1 MLVTLVDVA
10 KTFVGSRVRQLRSER
25 GFSQAAL
32 AQMLEISPSYLN
44 QIEHDVRPLTV
55 AVLLRITEV
64 FGVDATFFASQDDTR
79 LVAELREVTM
89 DRDLEVADIDLAEV
103 ADMVSAHPG
112 LARAMVNLHRRYR
125 LTTTQLAAATEDR
138 YSDGS
143 GSGSITMPHEEVR
156 DYFYQR
162 QNYLHELDTAAEEL
176 TVRMRMHRGDLA
188 GELADRLTIV
198 HGVRIVKRI
207 DLGDT
212 VLHRYEPASKTL
224 EISNHLSTG
233 QQVFKMAAE
242 LAYLEFGELIDTM
255 VDEGKFTSD
264 ESRTLARLG
273 LANYFA
279 AATVLPYR
287 QFHDVAEN
295 FRYDI
300 ERLSAFYS
308 VSYETIG
315 HRLSTLQRPSMRG
328 VPFSFV
334 RVDRAG
340 NMSKRQS
347 ATGFHFSSS
356 GGTCPLWNVY
366 ETFANP
372 GKILVQIAQMPDG
385 RNYMWVAR
393 TVERRASRFGQ
404 PGKTFA
410 IGLGCELRHAHRLV
424 YSEGLDLSGDDATPI
439 GAGCRVC
446 ERDNC
451 PAARVSRAGPRSGP
465 QRAPQ
470 HGVALPGQAAVS
482 VPARIPST
490 GSLRELGLINW
501 AFCEA
506 GRPPCPDFASAPVH
520 HAWHTQ
526 AAAMDLATVR
536 RRICCTSA
544 SSRARTPNWSSCVSG
559 ICATASTNC
568 SSTAG
573 WPRCA
578 ASSSELQAKIFEGP
592 DAEGLTDRQRALIT
606 ATDEFVITRSVSPE
620 TWAALSGH
628 LDRSQLIEFCT
639 LAGQYDALAATLAT
653 LKIPL
658 DFPD

>member
-1 MLVTLVDVA
+1 VP

-32 AQMLEISPSYLN
+32 AQMLDISPSYLN

-64 FGVDATFFASQDDTR
+64 FGVDATFFSPQDDTR
-79 LVAELREVTM
+79 LVAELREVTL
-89 DRDLEVADIDLAEV
+89 DRDLGASDVDLTEV
-103 ADMVSAHPG
+103 ADMVASHPK

-125 LTTTQLAAATEDR
+125 LATTQLAAATEDR

-143 GSGSITMPHEEVR
+143 GSGAITMPHEEVR
-156 DYFYQR
+156 DYFYER
-162 QNYLHELDTAAEEL
+162 QNYLHELDTAAEDL
-176 TVRMRMHRGDLA
+176 TARMRMHSGDLA
-188 GELADRLTIV
+188 AELTNRLTSV
-198 HGVRIVKRI
+198 HGVRVVRRI
-207 DLGDT
+207 DMGET
-212 VLHRYEPASKTL
+212 VLHRYDPATKTL
-224 EISNHLSTG
+224 EMSNHISRG

-242 LAYLEFGELIDTM
+242 LAYLEFGDLIDKL
-255 VDEGKFTSD
+255 VDEGRFTSD

-300 ERLSAFYS
+300 ERLSAFYQ

-366 ETFANP
+366 ETFAYP

-385 RNYMWVAR
+385 RHYMWVAR
-393 TVERRASRFGQ
+393 TVERRAHRYGQ

-424 YSEGLDLSGDDATPI
+424 YSEGLDLSGNVSTPI

-451 PAARVSRAGPRSGP
+451 P
-465 QRAPQ
+465 QRAFP
-470 HGVALPGQAAVS
+470 ALGKALDLDEH
-482 VPARIPST
+482 RST
-490 GSLRELGLINW
+490 
-501 AFCEA
+501 
-506 GRPPCPDFASAPVH
+506 
-520 HAWHTQ
+520 
-526 AAAMDLATVR
+526 
-536 RRICCTSA
+536 
-544 SSRARTPNWSSCVSG
+544 
-559 ICATASTNC
+559 
-568 SSTAG
+568 
-573 WPRCA
+573 
-578 ASSSELQAKIFEGP
+578 
-592 DAEGLTDRQRALIT
+592 
-606 ATDEFVITRSVSPE
+606 VSPYLVRPSE
-620 TWAALSGH
+620 V
-628 LDRSQLIEFCT
+628 
-639 LAGQYDALAATLAT
+639 
-653 LKIPL
+653 KPL
-658 DFPD
+658 G

>member
-1 MLVTLVDVA
+1 MLADVA

-89 DRDLEVADIDLAEV
+89 DRDLDIDVDPAEIADIV
-103 ADMVSAHPG
+103 NAHPT

-125 LTTTQLAAATEDR
+125 ITTTQLAAATEDR
-138 YSDGS
+138 FSDGS
-143 GSGSITMPHEEVR
+143 GSGAITMPHEEVR

-162 QNYLHELDTAAEEL
+162 QNYLHELDTAAEDL
-176 TVRMRMHRGDLA
+176 TTNLRMHRGDLA
-188 GELADRLTIV
+188 RDLSDRLKAV
-198 HGVRIVKRI
+198 HGVHIVKRM

-212 VLHRYEPASKTL
+212 VLHRYDPSSKRL
-224 EISNHLSTG
+224 EIGNHLSSG

-242 LAYLEFGELIDTM
+242 LAYLEFGDLIDKL
-255 VDEGKFTSD
+255 VAEGKFTSE
-264 ESRTLARLG
+264 ESTTLARLG

-279 AATVLPYR
+279 AATVLPYA
-287 QFHDVAEN
+287 QFHEVAEK
-295 FRYDI
+295 FRYDV

-308 VSYETIG
+308 VSYETIA

-334 RVDRAG
+334 RVDKAG

-372 GKILVQIAQMPDG
+372 GKILVQIAEMPDG
-385 RNYMWVAR
+385 RSYMWVAR
-393 TVERRASRFGQ
+393 TVERRASRYGQ

-424 YSEGLDLSGDDATPI
+424 YSEGLDLSGNIATPI

-451 PAARVSRAGPRSGP
+451 P
-465 QRAPQ
+465 QRAFP
-470 HGVALPGQAAVS
+470 ALG
-482 VPARIPST
+482 
-490 GSLRELGLINW
+490 
-501 AFCEA
+501 
-506 GRPPCPDFASAPVH
+506 
-520 HAWHTQ
+520 
-526 AAAMDLATVR
+526 
-536 RRICCTSA
+536 
-544 SSRARTPNWSSCVSG
+544 
-559 ICATASTNC
+559 
-568 SSTAG
+568 
-573 WPRCA
+573 
-578 ASSSELQAKIFEGP
+578 
-592 DAEGLTDRQRALIT
+592 RALDI
-606 ATDEFVITRSVSPE
+606 DEHRSTVSPY
-620 TWAALSGH
+620 LVK
-628 LDRSQLIEFCT
+628 Q
-639 LAGQYDALAATLAT
+639 
-653 LKIPL
+653 P
-658 DFPD
+658 

>member
-1 MLVTLVDVA
+1 MA

-64 FGVDATFFASQDDTR
+64 FGVDATFFSTHDDTR
-79 LVAELREVTM
+79 LVAELREVIH
-89 DRDLEVADIDLAEV
+89 DRDLDAEV
-103 ADMVSAHPG
+103 DPTEVVEMVAAHPAI
-112 LARAMVNLHRRYR
+112 ARAMVNLHRRYQI
-125 LTTTQLAAATEDR
+125 TTAQLAEATEDR
-138 YSDGS
+138 FNLNTGGS
-143 GSGSITMPHEEVR
+143 GTGAITMPHEEVR

-162 QNYLHELDTAAEEL
+162 QNYLHELDTAAEDL

-188 GELADRLTIV
+188 GELSRRLTEV

-207 DLGDT
+207 DLGET
-212 VLHRYEPASKTL
+212 VLHHYHPASRTL
-224 EISNHLSTG
+224 EISTQLSRG

-242 LAYLEFGELIDTM
+242 LAYLEVGDLIDSM
-255 VDEGKFTSD
+255 VTDGRFTSE
-264 ESRTLARLG
+264 ESARLARLG

-287 QFHDVAEN
+287 QFHDVSEN
-295 FRYDI
+295 FGYDI
-300 ERLSAFYS
+300 ERLSAFYQ
-308 VSYETIG
+308 VSYETVC

-334 RVDRAG
+334 RVDKAG

-366 ETFANP
+366 ETFSNP

-393 TVERRASRFGQ
+393 TVERRAHRYGQ

-410 IGLGCELRHAHRLV
+410 IGLGCEVRHANRLV
-424 YSEGLDLSGDDATPI
+424 YSRGLDLSCDSATPI

-451 PAARVSRAGPRSGP
+451 P
-465 QRAPQ
+465 QRAFP
-470 HGVALPGQAAVS
+470 ALG
-482 VPARIPST
+482 
-490 GSLRELGLINW
+490 
-501 AFCEA
+501 
-506 GRPPCPDFASAPVH
+506 
-520 HAWHTQ
+520 
-526 AAAMDLATVR
+526 
-536 RRICCTSA
+536 
-544 SSRARTPNWSSCVSG
+544 
-559 ICATASTNC
+559 
-568 SSTAG
+568 
-573 WPRCA
+573 
-578 ASSSELQAKIFEGP
+578 
-592 DAEGLTDRQRALIT
+592 RALDL
-606 ATDEFVITRSVSPE
+606 DEHRSTVSPYLVKE
-620 TWAALSGH
+620 N
-628 LDRSQLIEFCT
+628 
-639 LAGQYDALAATLAT
+639 
-653 LKIPL
+653 P
-658 DFPD
+658 

>member
-1 MLVTLVDVA
+1 MLSDVA

-55 AVLLRITEV
+55 AVLLRISEM
-64 FGVDATFFASQDDTR
+64 FGVDATFFSSQDDTR
-79 LVAELREVTM
+79 LLAELREVTM
-89 DRDLEVADIDLAEV
+89 DRDLDIDVDPAEI
-103 ADMVSAHPG
+103 ADVVNAHPA
-112 LARAMVNLHRRYR
+112 LARAMVNLHRRYQI
-125 LTTTQLAAATEDR
+125 TTTQLAAATEDR
-138 YSDGS
+138 FSDGS
-143 GSGSITMPHEEVR
+143 GSGAITMPHEEVR

-162 QNYLHELDTAAEEL
+162 QNYLHELDTAAEDL
-176 TVRMRMHRGDLA
+176 TIDLRMHRGDLA
-188 GELADRLTIV
+188 RDLSDRLKAV
-198 HGVRIVKRI
+198 HGVHIVART

-212 VLHRYEPASKTL
+212 VLHRYDPATRRL
-224 EISNHLSTG
+224 EIGSHLSSG

-242 LAYLEFGELIDTM
+242 LAYLEFGGLIDKL
-255 VDEGKFTSD
+255 VADGKFTSE
-264 ESRTLARLG
+264 ESTTLARLG

-279 AATVLPYR
+279 AATVLPYG
-287 QFHDVAEN
+287 QFHEVAEK
-295 FRYDI
+295 FRYDV

-308 VSYETIG
+308 ASYETVA

-393 TVERRASRFGQ
+393 TVERRASRYGQ

-424 YSEGLDLSGDDATPI
+424 YSEGLDLSSDSNMSVTPI

-451 PAARVSRAGPRSGP
+451 P
-465 QRAPQ
+465 QRAFP
-470 HGVALPGQAAVS
+470 ALG
-482 VPARIPST
+482 
-490 GSLRELGLINW
+490 
-501 AFCEA
+501 
-506 GRPPCPDFASAPVH
+506 
-520 HAWHTQ
+520 
-526 AAAMDLATVR
+526 
-536 RRICCTSA
+536 
-544 SSRARTPNWSSCVSG
+544 
-559 ICATASTNC
+559 
-568 SSTAG
+568 
-573 WPRCA
+573 
-578 ASSSELQAKIFEGP
+578 
-592 DAEGLTDRQRALIT
+592 RALDI
-606 ATDEFVITRSVSPE
+606 DEHRSTVSPY
-620 TWAALSGH
+620 LVRHS
-628 LDRSQLIEFCT
+628 
-639 LAGQYDALAATLAT
+639 
-653 LKIPL
+653 
-658 DFPD
+658 

>member
-1 MLVTLVDVA
+1 VS
-10 KTFVGSRVRQLRSER
+10 KTFVGSRVRQLRNER

-64 FGVDATFFASQDDTR
+64 FGVDATFFAPQDDTR

-89 DRDLEVADIDLAEV
+89 DRDLDINVDPTEVAE
-103 ADMVSAHPG
+103 MVSAHPT
-112 LARAMVNLHRRYR
+112 LARAVVNLHRRYR
-125 LTTTQLAAATEDR
+125 ITTAQLAAATEER
-138 YSDGS
+138 FFDGSS

-156 DYFYQR
+156 DYFYER
-162 QNYLHELDTAAEEL
+162 QNYLHELDTAAEDL
-176 TVRMRMHRGDLA
+176 TIQMRMHHGDLA
-188 GELADRLTIV
+188 RELPRRLAEV
-198 HGVRIVKRI
+198 HGVRIIKRI
-207 DLGDT
+207 DLGDS
-212 VLHRYEPASKTL
+212 VLHRYDPKTKTL
-224 EISNHLSTG
+224 EISNHLSAG

-242 LAYLEFGELIDTM
+242 LAYLEFGELIDKM
-255 VDEGKFTSD
+255 VEDGKFTSA

-279 AATVLPYR
+279 AAAVLPYR

-295 FRYDI
+295 FRYDV

-308 VSYETIG
+308 VSYETVA

-385 RNYMWVAR
+385 RSYLWVAR
-393 TVERRASRFGQ
+393 TVERRAARYGQ

-410 IGLGCELRHAHRLV
+410 IGLGCELRQAHRLV
-424 YSEGLDLSGDDATPI
+424 YSEGLDLSGDPEIAATPI

-451 PAARVSRAGPRSGP
+451 P
-465 QRAPQ
+465 QRAFP
-470 HGVALPGQAAVS
+470 ALG
-482 VPARIPST
+482 
-490 GSLRELGLINW
+490 
-501 AFCEA
+501 
-506 GRPPCPDFASAPVH
+506 
-520 HAWHTQ
+520 
-526 AAAMDLATVR
+526 
-536 RRICCTSA
+536 
-544 SSRARTPNWSSCVSG
+544 
-559 ICATASTNC
+559 
-568 SSTAG
+568 
-573 WPRCA
+573 
-578 ASSSELQAKIFEGP
+578 
-592 DAEGLTDRQRALIT
+592 RAL
-606 ATDEFVITRSVSPE
+606 DLNEHRSTVSPYLVQH
-620 TWAALSGH
+620 A
-628 LDRSQLIEFCT
+628 
-639 LAGQYDALAATLAT
+639 
-653 LKIPL
+653 
-658 DFPD
+658 

>member
-1 MLVTLVDVA
+1 MA
-10 KTFVGSRVRQLRSER
+10 RTFVGSRVRQLRSER

-32 AQMLEISPSYLN
+32 AQMLGISPSYLN

-64 FGVDATFFASQDDTR
+64 FGVDATFFSPQDDTR

-89 DRDLEVADIDLAEV
+89 DRDLDVGVDVAELADIV
-103 ADMVSAHPG
+103 GAHPS

-125 LTTTQLAAATEDR
+125 ITTAQLAAATEDR
-138 YSDGS
+138 FSDGS
-143 GSGSITMPHEEVR
+143 SGSGAITMPHEEVR

-162 QNYLHELDTAAEEL
+162 QNYLHELDTAAEDFTIEL
-176 TVRMRMHRGDLA
+176 RMHRGDLA
-188 GELADRLTIV
+188 RDLADRLTAV
-198 HGVRIVKRI
+198 HGVHITRRI

-212 VLHRYEPASKTL
+212 VLHRYDPHTKTL
-224 EISNHLSTG
+224 EISNHLSMG
-233 QQVFKMAAE
+233 QQAFKMAAE
-242 LAYLEFGELIDTM
+242 LAYLEFGGLIDQM

-287 QFHDVAEN
+287 QFHNVAES

-300 ERLSAFYS
+300 ERLSSFYS
-308 VSYETIG
+308 VSFETVC

-334 RVDRAG
+334 RVDKAG

-347 ATGFHFSSS
+347 ATGFHFSAS

-372 GKILVQIAQMPDG
+372 GKILVQVAQMPDG
-385 RNYMWVAR
+385 RTYMWVAR
-393 TVERRASRFGQ
+393 TVERRASRYGQ

-424 YSEGLDLSGDDATPI
+424 YSEGLDLSGEVATPI

-451 PAARVSRAGPRSGP
+451 P
-465 QRAPQ
+465 QRAFP
-470 HGVALPGQAAVS
+470 ALG
-482 VPARIPST
+482 
-490 GSLRELGLINW
+490 
-501 AFCEA
+501 
-506 GRPPCPDFASAPVH
+506 
-520 HAWHTQ
+520 
-526 AAAMDLATVR
+526 
-536 RRICCTSA
+536 
-544 SSRARTPNWSSCVSG
+544 
-559 ICATASTNC
+559 
-568 SSTAG
+568 
-573 WPRCA
+573 
-578 ASSSELQAKIFEGP
+578 
-592 DAEGLTDRQRALIT
+592 RALDL
-606 ATDEFVITRSVSPE
+606 DEHRSTVSPY
-620 TWAALSGH
+620 LVKPS
-628 LDRSQLIEFCT
+628 
-639 LAGQYDALAATLAT
+639 
-653 LKIPL
+653 
-658 DFPD
+658 

>member
-1 MLVTLVDVA
+1 MP

-64 FGVDATFFASQDDTR
+64 FGVDATFFSTHDDTR
-79 LVAELREVTM
+79 LVAELREVIH
-89 DRDLEVADIDLAEV
+89 DRDLDAEV
-103 ADMVSAHPG
+103 DPTEVVEMVAAHPAI
-112 LARAMVNLHRRYR
+112 ARAMVNLHRRYQI
-125 LTTTQLAAATEDR
+125 TNAQLAEATEDR
-138 YSDGS
+138 FNLNTGGS
-143 GSGSITMPHEEVR
+143 GTGAITMPHEEVR

-162 QNYLHELDTAAEEL
+162 QNYLHELDTAAEDL

-188 GELADRLTIV
+188 GELSRRLTEV

-207 DLGDT
+207 DLGET
-212 VLHRYEPASKTL
+212 VLHHYHPASRTL
-224 EISNHLSTG
+224 EISTQLSRG

-242 LAYLEFGELIDTM
+242 LAYLEVGDLIDSM
-255 VDEGKFTSD
+255 VTDGRFTSD
-264 ESRTLARLG
+264 ESARLARLG

-287 QFHDVAEN
+287 QFHDVSEN
-295 FRYDI
+295 FGYDI
-300 ERLSAFYS
+300 ERLSAFYQ
-308 VSYETIG
+308 VSYETVC

-334 RVDRAG
+334 RVDKAG

-366 ETFANP
+366 ETFSNP

-393 TVERRASRFGQ
+393 TVERRAHRYGQ

-410 IGLGCELRHAHRLV
+410 IGLGCEVRHANRLV
-424 YSEGLDLSGDDATPI
+424 YSRGLDLSCDSATPI

-451 PAARVSRAGPRSGP
+451 P
-465 QRAPQ
+465 QRAFP
-470 HGVALPGQAAVS
+470 ALG
-482 VPARIPST
+482 
-490 GSLRELGLINW
+490 
-501 AFCEA
+501 
-506 GRPPCPDFASAPVH
+506 
-520 HAWHTQ
+520 
-526 AAAMDLATVR
+526 
-536 RRICCTSA
+536 
-544 SSRARTPNWSSCVSG
+544 
-559 ICATASTNC
+559 
-568 SSTAG
+568 
-573 WPRCA
+573 
-578 ASSSELQAKIFEGP
+578 
-592 DAEGLTDRQRALIT
+592 RALDL
-606 ATDEFVITRSVSPE
+606 DEHRSTVSPYLVKE
-620 TWAALSGH
+620 N
-628 LDRSQLIEFCT
+628 
-639 LAGQYDALAATLAT
+639 
-653 LKIPL
+653 P
-658 DFPD
+658 

>member
-1 MLVTLVDVA
+1 VS
-10 KTFVGSRVRQLRSER
+10 KTFVGSRVRQLRNER

-64 FGVDATFFASQDDTR
+64 FGVDATFFSSQDDTR

-89 DRDLEVADIDLAEV
+89 DRDLDIDVDPTEVAE
-103 ADMVSAHPG
+103 MVSAHPAV
-112 LARAMVNLHRRYR
+112 ARAVVNLHRRYR
-125 LTTTQLAAATEDR
+125 ITTAQLAAATEER

-162 QNYLHELDTAAEEL
+162 QNYLHELDTAAEDL
-176 TVRMRMHRGDLA
+176 TIKMRLHHGDLA
-188 GELADRLTIV
+188 RELTRRLTEV
-198 HGVRIVKRI
+198 HGVHINRRI

-212 VLHRYEPASKTL
+212 VLHRFDPKTKTL
-224 EISNHLSTG
+224 EFSNHLSLG

-242 LAYLEFGELIDTM
+242 LAYLEFGDLIDTL
-255 VDEGKFTSD
+255 VEEGKFTSD
-264 ESRTLARLG
+264 ESHTLARLG

-295 FRYDI
+295 FRYDV
-300 ERLSAFYS
+300 ERLSSFYS
-308 VSYETIG
+308 ISYETIA

-393 TVERRASRFGQ
+393 TVERRAARYGQ

-424 YSEGLDLSGDDATPI
+424 YSEGLDVSGEPGTVATPI

-451 PAARVSRAGPRSGP
+451 P
-465 QRAPQ
+465 QRAFP
-470 HGVALPGQAAVS
+470 ALG
-482 VPARIPST
+482 
-490 GSLRELGLINW
+490 
-501 AFCEA
+501 
-506 GRPPCPDFASAPVH
+506 
-520 HAWHTQ
+520 
-526 AAAMDLATVR
+526 
-536 RRICCTSA
+536 
-544 SSRARTPNWSSCVSG
+544 
-559 ICATASTNC
+559 
-568 SSTAG
+568 
-573 WPRCA
+573 
-578 ASSSELQAKIFEGP
+578 
-592 DAEGLTDRQRALIT
+592 RALDL
-606 ATDEFVITRSVSPE
+606 DEHRSTVSPYLV
-620 TWAALSGH
+620 T
-628 LDRSQLIEFCT
+628 Q
-639 LAGQYDALAATLAT
+639 
-653 LKIPL
+653 P
-658 DFPD
+658 

>member
-1 MLVTLVDVA
+1 
-10 KTFVGSRVRQLRSER
+10 
-25 GFSQAAL
+25 
-32 AQMLEISPSYLN
+32 
-44 QIEHDVRPLTV
+44 
-55 AVLLRITEV
+55 
-64 FGVDATFFASQDDTR
+64 
-79 LVAELREVTM
+79 M
-89 DRDLEVADIDLAEV
+89 DRDLDIDVDPAEVADI
-103 ADMVSAHPG
+103 VSAHPA

-138 YSDGS
+138 FSDGS

-162 QNYLHELDTAAEEL
+162 QNYLHELDTAAEDL
-176 TVRMRMHRGDLA
+176 TVRMRMHRADLA
-188 GELADRLTIV
+188 GELADRLTSV
-198 HGVRIVKRI
+198 HGVHIVKRI

-212 VLHRYEPASKTL
+212 VLHRYDPATKTL
-224 EISNHLSTG
+224 EISSHLSSG
-233 QQVFKMAAE
+233 QQVFKLAAE
-242 LAYLEFGELIDTM
+242 LAYLEFGDLIDTL

-295 FRYDI
+295 FRYDV

-308 VSYETIG
+308 VSYETIA

-356 GGTCPLWNVY
+356 PAAPARCGTSTRRSPTRARSWCRSP
-366 ETFANP
+366 
-372 GKILVQIAQMPDG
+372 QMPDG

-393 TVERRASRFGQ
+393 TVERRASRYGQ

-424 YSEGLDLSGDDATPI
+424 YSEGLDLSGDNATPI

-451 PAARVSRAGPRSGP
+451 P
-465 QRAPQ
+465 QRAFP
-470 HGVALPGQAAVS
+470 ALG
-482 VPARIPST
+482 
-490 GSLRELGLINW
+490 
-501 AFCEA
+501 
-506 GRPPCPDFASAPVH
+506 
-520 HAWHTQ
+520 
-526 AAAMDLATVR
+526 
-536 RRICCTSA
+536 
-544 SSRARTPNWSSCVSG
+544 
-559 ICATASTNC
+559 
-568 SSTAG
+568 
-573 WPRCA
+573 
-578 ASSSELQAKIFEGP
+578 
-592 DAEGLTDRQRALIT
+592 RALDL
-606 ATDEFVITRSVSPE
+606 DEHRSTVSPY
-620 TWAALSGH
+620 LVK
-628 LDRSQLIEFCT
+628 Q
-639 LAGQYDALAATLAT
+639 
-653 LKIPL
+653 P
-658 DFPD
+658 

>member
-1 MLVTLVDVA
+1 VS
-10 KTFVGSRVRQLRSER
+10 KTFVGSRVRQLRNER

-64 FGVDATFFASQDDTR
+64 FGVDATFFSSQDDTR

-89 DRDLEVADIDLAEV
+89 DRDLDIDVDPTEVAE
-103 ADMVSAHPG
+103 MVSAHPG
-112 LARAMVNLHRRYR
+112 LARAVVNLHRRYR
-125 LTTTQLAAATEDR
+125 ITTAQLAAATEER

-162 QNYLHELDTAAEEL
+162 QNYLHELDTAAEDL
-176 TVRMRMHRGDLA
+176 TIKMRLHHGDLA
-188 GELADRLTIV
+188 RELTRRLTEV
-198 HGVRIVKRI
+198 HGVHINRRI

-212 VLHRYEPASKTL
+212 VLHRYDPKTKTL
-224 EISNHLSTG
+224 EFSNHLSLG

-242 LAYLEFGELIDTM
+242 LAYLEFGDLIDTL
-255 VDEGKFTSD
+255 VEEGKFTSD
-264 ESRTLARLG
+264 ESHTLARLG

-279 AATVLPYR
+279 AAAVLPYR

-295 FRYDI
+295 FRYDV
-300 ERLSAFYS
+300 ERLSSFYS
-308 VSYETIG
+308 ISYETIA

-393 TVERRASRFGQ
+393 TVERRAARYGQ

-424 YSEGLDLSGDDATPI
+424 YSEGLDVSGEPGTVATPI

-451 PAARVSRAGPRSGP
+451 P
-465 QRAPQ
+465 QRAFP
-470 HGVALPGQAAVS
+470 ALG
-482 VPARIPST
+482 
-490 GSLRELGLINW
+490 
-501 AFCEA
+501 
-506 GRPPCPDFASAPVH
+506 
-520 HAWHTQ
+520 
-526 AAAMDLATVR
+526 
-536 RRICCTSA
+536 
-544 SSRARTPNWSSCVSG
+544 
-559 ICATASTNC
+559 
-568 SSTAG
+568 
-573 WPRCA
+573 
-578 ASSSELQAKIFEGP
+578 
-592 DAEGLTDRQRALIT
+592 RALDL
-606 ATDEFVITRSVSPE
+606 DEHRSTVSPYLV
-620 TWAALSGH
+620 T
-628 LDRSQLIEFCT
+628 Q
-639 LAGQYDALAATLAT
+639 
-653 LKIPL
+653 P
-658 DFPD
+658 

>member
-1 MLVTLVDVA
+1 VSKA
-10 KTFVGSRVRQLRSER
+10 FVGPRVRQLRSER

-32 AQMLEISPSYLN
+32 SQMLEISPSYLN

-55 AVLLRITEV
+55 AVLLRIAEV

-89 DRDLEVADIDLAEV
+89 DRDLDADVDPTEVAEI
-103 ADMVSAHPG
+103 VSAHPK

-125 LTTTQLAAATEDR
+125 ITTAQLAAATEER
-138 YSDGS
+138 FSDGS

-162 QNYLHELDTAAEEL
+162 QNYLHELDTAAEDM
-176 TVRMRMHRGDLA
+176 TVRMRIHHGDLV
-188 GELADRLTIV
+188 GELSRRLSET
-198 HGVRIVKRI
+198 HGVRINRHI
-207 DLGDT
+207 NLGDA
-212 VLHRYEPASKTL
+212 VLHRYDPATKTL
-224 EISNHLSTG
+224 EISNRLSAG
-233 QQVFKMAAE
+233 QQAFKMAAE
-242 LAYLEFGELIDTM
+242 LAYLEFGDLIDSM
-255 VDEGKFTSD
+255 AADGKFTSD
-264 ESRTLARLG
+264 ESLTLARLG

-279 AATVLPYR
+279 AAAVLPYR
-287 QFHDVAEN
+287 QFRDAAEN

-328 VPFSFV
+328 VPFSFI

-393 TVERRASRFGQ
+393 TVERRASRYGQ

-424 YSEGLDLSGDDATPI
+424 YSEGLDLSGNNTTPI

-451 PAARVSRAGPRSGP
+451 P
-465 QRAPQ
+465 QRAFP
-470 HGVALPGQAAVS
+470 ALG
-482 VPARIPST
+482 
-490 GSLRELGLINW
+490 
-501 AFCEA
+501 
-506 GRPPCPDFASAPVH
+506 
-520 HAWHTQ
+520 
-526 AAAMDLATVR
+526 
-536 RRICCTSA
+536 
-544 SSRARTPNWSSCVSG
+544 
-559 ICATASTNC
+559 
-568 SSTAG
+568 
-573 WPRCA
+573 
-578 ASSSELQAKIFEGP
+578 
-592 DAEGLTDRQRALIT
+592 RALDL
-606 ATDEFVITRSVSPE
+606 DEHRSTVSPY
-620 TWAALSGH
+620 
-628 LDRSQLIEFCT
+628 RVKQ
-639 LAGQYDALAATLAT
+639 
-653 LKIPL
+653 P
-658 DFPD
+658 

>member
-1 MLVTLVDVA
+1 MSWMCLAPASSRNRPARSMSPTRSGHSRSNTSGWPSGTGIIILSRLTASLPFSSSAPQVLPRGPEANHAKRHRWNTNRDTSCRYANSANRVLAATRTLSQVS
-10 KTFVGSRVRQLRSER
+10 KTFVGSRVRHLRSER

-64 FGVDATFFASQDDTR
+64 FGVDATFFAPHDDTR

-89 DRDLEVADIDLAEV
+89 DRDLGIHVDPPEVAE
-103 ADMVSAHPG
+103 MVSAHPA
-112 LARAMVNLHRRYR
+112 LARAVVNLHRRYR
-125 LTTTQLAAATEDR
+125 ITTAQLAAATEER

-162 QNYLHELDTAAEEL
+162 QNYLHELDTAAEDL
-176 TVRMRMHRGDLA
+176 TIQMRLHHGDLA
-188 GELADRLTIV
+188 RELTRRLTEV
-198 HGVRIVKRI
+198 HGVHITRRI
-207 DLGDT
+207 DLGDS
-212 VLHRYEPASKTL
+212 VLHRYDPKTKTL
-224 EISNHLSTG
+224 EIGNHLAKG

-242 LAYLEFGELIDTM
+242 LAYLEFGDLIDSL
-255 VDEGKFTSD
+255 VADGKFTSE
-264 ESRTLARLG
+264 ESHTLARLG

-279 AATVLPYR
+279 AAAVLPYR

-295 FRYDI
+295 FRYDV
-300 ERLSAFYS
+300 ERLSSFYS
-308 VSYETIG
+308 VSYETIA
-315 HRLSTLQRPSMRG
+315 HRLSTLQRPTMRG

-347 ATGFHFSSS
+347 ATGFHFSAS

-393 TVERRASRFGQ
+393 TVERRAARYGQ

-410 IGLGCELRHAHRLV
+410 IGLGCELRHAPRLA
-424 YSEGLDLSGDDATPI
+424 YSEGLDLSGDVATPI

-451 PAARVSRAGPRSGP
+451 P
-465 QRAPQ
+465 QRAFP
-470 HGVALPGQAAVS
+470 ALG
-482 VPARIPST
+482 
-490 GSLRELGLINW
+490 
-501 AFCEA
+501 
-506 GRPPCPDFASAPVH
+506 
-520 HAWHTQ
+520 
-526 AAAMDLATVR
+526 
-536 RRICCTSA
+536 
-544 SSRARTPNWSSCVSG
+544 
-559 ICATASTNC
+559 
-568 SSTAG
+568 
-573 WPRCA
+573 
-578 ASSSELQAKIFEGP
+578 
-592 DAEGLTDRQRALIT
+592 RALDI
-606 ATDEFVITRSVSPE
+606 DEHRSTVSPY
-620 TWAALSGH
+620 LVKQS
-628 LDRSQLIEFCT
+628 
-639 LAGQYDALAATLAT
+639 
-653 LKIPL
+653 
-658 DFPD
+658 

>member
-1 MLVTLVDVA
+1 MA
-10 KTFVGSRVRQLRSER
+10 KTFVGARVRQLRSER

-32 AQMLEISPSYLN
+32 AQLLDISPSYLN

-89 DRDLEVADIDLAEV
+89 DRDLDIDVDPTEVAE
-103 ADMVSAHPG
+103 MVSAHPA
-112 LARAMVNLHRRYR
+112 LARAVVNLHRRYR
-125 LTTTQLAAATEDR
+125 ITTAQLAAATEER
-138 YSDGS
+138 FSDGS

-162 QNYLHELDTAAEEL
+162 QNYLRELDTAAEDL
-176 TVRMRMHRGDLA
+176 TIQMRLHHGDLA
-188 GELADRLTIV
+188 RELIRRLTEM
-198 HGVRIVKRI
+198 HGVRITRRI

-212 VLHRYEPASKTL
+212 VLHRYDRKTNTL
-224 EISNHLSTG
+224 EISNHLSLG

-242 LAYLEFGELIDTM
+242 LAYLEFGDLIDSM
-255 VDEGKFTSD
+255 VEEGKFTSD

-279 AATVLPYR
+279 AAAVLPYR

-295 FRYDI
+295 FRYDV
-300 ERLSAFYS
+300 ERLSSFYAA
-308 VSYETIG
+308 SYETIA

-328 VPFSFV
+328 VPFSFI

-393 TVERRASRFGQ
+393 TVERRAARYGQ

-424 YSEGLDLSGDDATPI
+424 YSEGLDLSGEIATPI

-451 PAARVSRAGPRSGP
+451 P
-465 QRAPQ
+465 QRAFP
-470 HGVALPGQAAVS
+470 ALG
-482 VPARIPST
+482 
-490 GSLRELGLINW
+490 
-501 AFCEA
+501 
-506 GRPPCPDFASAPVH
+506 
-520 HAWHTQ
+520 
-526 AAAMDLATVR
+526 
-536 RRICCTSA
+536 
-544 SSRARTPNWSSCVSG
+544 
-559 ICATASTNC
+559 
-568 SSTAG
+568 
-573 WPRCA
+573 
-578 ASSSELQAKIFEGP
+578 
-592 DAEGLTDRQRALIT
+592 RALDL
-606 ATDEFVITRSVSPE
+606 DEHRSTVSPY
-620 TWAALSGH
+620 LVK
-628 LDRSQLIEFCT
+628 Q
-639 LAGQYDALAATLAT
+639 
-653 LKIPL
+653 P
-658 DFPD
+658 

>member
-1 MLVTLVDVA
+1 MP
-10 KTFVGSRVRQLRSER
+10 KTFVGSRVRQLRNER

-32 AQMLEISPSYLN
+32 AQTLEISPSYLN

-79 LVAELREVTM
+79 LVAALREVTM
-89 DRDLEVADIDLAEV
+89 DRDLDLDIDPTQVAELV
-103 ADMVSAHPG
+103 GAHPAF
-112 LARAMVNLHRRYR
+112 ARAVVNLHRRYR
-125 LTTTQLAAATEDR
+125 ITTAQLAAATEER

-162 QNYLHELDTAAEEL
+162 QNYLHELDSAAEDL
-176 TVRMRMHRGDLA
+176 TIQMRMHHGDLA
-188 GELADRLTIV
+188 RELTRRLTEV
-198 HGVRIVKRI
+198 HGVRITRRI

-212 VLHRYEPASKTL
+212 VLHRYHPKTKTL
-224 EISNHLSTG
+224 EISNHLSLG

-242 LAYLEFGELIDTM
+242 LAYLEFGDLIDGM
-255 VDEGKFTSD
+255 VEEGKFTSQ
-264 ESRTLARLG
+264 ESHTLARLG

-279 AATVLPYR
+279 AAAVLPYG

-308 VSYETIG
+308 VSYETIA

-366 ETFANP
+366 ETFASP

-393 TVERRASRFGQ
+393 TVERRAARYGQ

-424 YSEGLDLSGDDATPI
+424 YSEGLDLSGDIATPI

-451 PAARVSRAGPRSGP
+451 P
-465 QRAPQ
+465 QRAFP
-470 HGVALPGQAAVS
+470 ALG
-482 VPARIPST
+482 
-490 GSLRELGLINW
+490 
-501 AFCEA
+501 
-506 GRPPCPDFASAPVH
+506 
-520 HAWHTQ
+520 
-526 AAAMDLATVR
+526 
-536 RRICCTSA
+536 
-544 SSRARTPNWSSCVSG
+544 
-559 ICATASTNC
+559 
-568 SSTAG
+568 
-573 WPRCA
+573 
-578 ASSSELQAKIFEGP
+578 
-592 DAEGLTDRQRALIT
+592 RALDL
-606 ATDEFVITRSVSPE
+606 DEHRSTVSPY
-620 TWAALSGH
+620 LVK
-628 LDRSQLIEFCT
+628 Q
-639 LAGQYDALAATLAT
+639 
-653 LKIPL
+653 P
-658 DFPD
+658 